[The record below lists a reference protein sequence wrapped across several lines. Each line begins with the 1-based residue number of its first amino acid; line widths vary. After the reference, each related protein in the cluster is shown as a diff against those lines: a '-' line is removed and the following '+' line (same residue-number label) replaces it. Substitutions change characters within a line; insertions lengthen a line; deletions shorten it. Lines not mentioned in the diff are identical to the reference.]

1 MTPAIPTR
9 LLAYQFSLTAR
20 GVGANLEGIS
30 DEESRRRPPN
40 GGNSINWVVG
50 HIVSYRQLT
59 LELLG
64 EEPVWPKER
73 TEAYGRGSSG
83 DVPGDQ
89 VLPLARLME
98 DLQAT
103 TAAIGKRLEALPDDA
118 LETPGPNPKQT
129 LGQRLAFLSFHE
141 SYHAGQI
148 GLLRRL
154 AGKPGAIR

>member
-1 MTPAIPTR
+1 MKPFIPAA
-9 LLAYQFSLTAR
+9 LLAYQFGLTAR
-20 GVGANLEGIS
+20 GLGANLEGIS
-30 DEESRRRPPN
+30 DEEGRRRPPQ

-50 HIVSYRQLT
+50 HIVSYRRVV

-64 EEPVWPKER
+64 EQPTWPKER

-83 DVPGDQ
+83 DARGDQ
-89 VLPLARLME
+89 ILPLAQLME

-103 TAAIGKRLEALPDDA
+103 TAAIVKRLEALPDGA

-129 LGQRLAFLSFHE
+129 LGQHLAFLSFHE
-141 SYHAGQI
+141 SYHAGQV

>member
-1 MTPAIPTR
+1 MTPPIPAR
-9 LLAYQFSLTAR
+9 LLAYQF
-20 GVGANLEGIS
+20 GVIVGALGVNLDGIS
-30 DEESRRRPPN
+30 DEESLRRPPH
-40 GGNSINWVVG
+40 GGNSINWALG
-50 HIVSYRQLT
+50 HIVSYRQVV

-103 TAAIGKRLEALPDDA
+103 TAAIVKRLEALPNDA
-118 LETPGPNPKQT
+118 LEAPGPNPKQT
-129 LGQRLAFLSFHE
+129 LGQRLAFLAFHE

-154 AGKPGAIR
+154 AGKPGVIR

>member
-1 MTPAIPTR
+1 MTSPIPAK
-9 LLAYQFSLTAR
+9 LLAYQFGVT
-20 GVGANLEGIS
+20 VGALGVNLEGIS
-30 DEESRRRPPN
+30 DEESRRRPPH
-40 GGNSINWVVG
+40 GGNSIHWTLG
-50 HIVSYRQLT
+50 HIVSYRQVV

-64 EEPVWPKER
+64 ESPVWPKAR

-83 DVPGDQ
+83 DVPAEHILTLSQ
-89 VLPLARLME
+89 LME

-103 TAAIGKRLEALPDDA
+103 TPEIVRCLEALPA
-118 LETPGPNPKQT
+118 ETLEAPGPNPKQT
-129 LGQRLAFLSFHE
+129 LGQRLAFLAFHE

>member
-1 MTPAIPTR
+1 MTPPVPAT
-9 LLAYQFSLTAR
+9 LLAYQF
-20 GVGANLEGIS
+20 GVMAGALRMNLEGIS
-30 DEESRRRPPN
+30 DEESRRRPPH

-64 EEPVWPKER
+64 EEPVWPRER
-73 TEAYGRGSSG
+73 REAYGRGSSG

-103 TAAIGKRLEALPDDA
+103 TAAIVRRLEALSDDA
-118 LETPGPNPKQT
+118 LEAPGPNPKQT